1 MKVVIIED
9 ELLASREL
17 KRMLQRIDDDIEVIS
32 DIQSVQAGVEW
43 FENNKSPD
51 LVFSDIQ
58 LSDGLSFELF
68 QRTSIDCPVIFTTA
82 FDHYAI
88 QAFKLN
94 SIDYLMKP
102 FDDEDV
108 ANALEKFRNLED
120 KRHENPINKELL
132 DKLISQHGIQSY
144 KSSFVVSI
152 GDQYRK
158 IKVEDIACFR
168 ADGNTV
174 YLIQQ
179 NKKRVIVDYSI
190 EELEKLLDPSVFFR
204 INRQVLIHEDAISR
218 IHKYFNSRLK
228 LETEPCI
235 DEDVLVSRSRV
246 KDFLRWLDN

>member
-17 KRMLQRIDDDIEVIS
+17 KRMLERIDDDIEVIAN
-32 DIQSVQAGVEW
+32 IQSVQAGVEW
-43 FENNKSPD
+43 FTNNQPPD
-51 LVFSDIQ
+51 IAFSDIQ

-68 QRTSIDCPVIFTTA
+68 QKVSIDCPIIFTTA
-82 FDHYAI
+82 YDHYAI

-108 ANALEKFRNLED
+108 SNALEKFRKLEV
-120 KRHENPINKELL
+120 KSQGNPINKELL
-132 DKLISQHGIQSY
+132 DKLISQHGAQAF
-144 KSSFVVSI
+144 KGSFVVTI

-174 YLIQQ
+174 YLIQH
-179 NKKRVIVDYSI
+179 NKKRVIVDYTL

-204 INRQVLIHEDAISR
+204 INRQVLIHEDAISH

-228 LETEPCI
+228 LETEPCM
-235 DEDVLVSRSRV
+235 DEDILVSRSRV